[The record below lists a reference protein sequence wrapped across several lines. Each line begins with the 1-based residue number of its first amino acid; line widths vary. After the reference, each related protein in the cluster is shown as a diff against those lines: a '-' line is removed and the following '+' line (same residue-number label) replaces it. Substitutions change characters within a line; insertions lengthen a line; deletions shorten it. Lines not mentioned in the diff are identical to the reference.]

1 LLAGF
6 ADADTR
12 EPLAIAHSLARNHE
26 QQWSAE
32 DLCRSPTVGDDVLG
46 RVKRRID
53 QLNGRRVELIDCV
66 DVWVAAHL
74 RQDERAARHT
84 ETYGMIVDR
93 MAIGWVR
100 VRQMS
105 GHDRLPVAE
114 TQLAELASAHD
125 TLVADVEAG
134 RRSLPRWR
142 SLKFYRTPAGA
153 HT

>member
-1 LLAGF
+1 MTTGGARLPRASELLAGF

-26 QQWSAE
+26 QH
-32 DLCRSPTVGDDVLG
+32 
-46 RVKRRID
+46 
-53 QLNGRRVELIDCV
+53 CV